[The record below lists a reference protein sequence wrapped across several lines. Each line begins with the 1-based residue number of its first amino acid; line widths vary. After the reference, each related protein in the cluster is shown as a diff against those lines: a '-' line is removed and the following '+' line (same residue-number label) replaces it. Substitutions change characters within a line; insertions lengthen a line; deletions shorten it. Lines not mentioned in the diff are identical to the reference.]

1 MTSSDSQQWVIAEA
15 KQIPYGHPHQ
25 TIRQRIRKVR
35 NTILANWAFS
45 CPLNGLRILFH
56 RMRGVH
62 IGKGVYIGRYCF
74 LDNMHP
80 EYIYIY
86 DGASIN
92 AETMILTHFNPYEV
106 WKTVLSAEVKPV
118 VIGENAIVSVRS
130 TIMPG
135 VVIGKYSVVS
145 AGMVIEKS
153 IGDYTM
159 VKPAG
164 KTQQINIQNLIQN
177 KPTEKTAE

>member
-1 MTSSDSQQWVIAEA
+1 MTSSNSADWVIVEA
-15 KQIPYGHPHQ
+15 KRIPYGHPHQ
-25 TIRQRIRKVR
+25 SLKQRIRKVR
-35 NTILANWAFS
+35 NTILWNWAYR

-74 LDNMHP
+74 LDNMYP

-92 AETMILTHFNPYEV
+92 AQCMLLTHFNPYEV
-106 WKTVLSAEVKPV
+106 WKGIFNAEVKPV
-118 VIGENAIVSVRS
+118 VIGKDAIVAVRC

-135 VVIGKYSVVS
+135 VTIGERTVVS
-145 AGMVIEKS
+145 SGMTLEKSVPGGHMVRQAAKIEKIDMS
-153 IGDYTM
+153 ALM
-159 VKPAG
+159 SAKV
-164 KTQQINIQNLIQN
+164 
-177 KPTEKTAE
+177 EC

>member
-1 MTSSDSQQWVIAEA
+1 MATNSDCSKWVIREPRT
-15 KQIPYGHPHQ
+15 IPYGHPHQ
-25 TIRQRIRKVR
+25 SIGQRIRKVR
-35 NTILANWAFS
+35 NTILWNWAYR

-74 LDNMHP
+74 LDNMYP

-92 AETMILTHFNPYEV
+92 AEAMLLTHFNPYEV
-106 WKTVLSAEVKPV
+106 WKGIFNAEVKPV
-118 VIGENAIVSVRS
+118 VIGKDAIIAVRC

-135 VVIGKYSVVS
+135 VHIGERAVVS
-145 AGMVIEKS
+145 GGMTIEKDVPD
-153 IGDYTM
+153 GYM
-159 VKPAG
+159 VRQAAKV
-164 KTQQINIQNLIQN
+164 
-177 KPTEKTAE
+177 EKIDLRGLMS

>member
-1 MTSSDSQQWVIAEA
+1 MTSSNSQEWVVAEA
-15 KQIPYGHPHQ
+15 KPIPYGHPHQ
-25 TIRQRIRKVR
+25 SLAQRILKVR
-35 NTILANWAFS
+35 NTILWNWAYR

-92 AETMILTHFNPYEV
+92 AQCMILTHFNPYET
-106 WKTVLSAEVKPV
+106 WKGIFKAEVKPV
-118 VIGENAIVSVRS
+118 VIKANAIVAVRC

-135 VVIGKYSVVS
+135 VTIGEHAVVS
-145 AGMVIEKS
+145 SGMTLEKS
-153 IGDYTM
+153 VPDYHM
-159 VKPAG
+159 VRANVKVDKIDLSPLFG
-164 KTQQINIQNLIQN
+164 
-177 KPTEKTAE
+177 EKK

>member
-15 KQIPYGHPHQ
+15 KQIPYGHPYQ

-92 AETMILTHFNPYEV
+92 AQCMLLTHFNPFEE
-106 WKTVLSAEVKPV
+106 WKGIFNAEVKPV
-118 VIGENAIVSVRS
+118 IIKPHAIMAVRC

-135 VVIGKYSVVS
+135 VTIGDHAVVS
-145 AGMVIEKS
+145 SGMTIEKS
-153 IGDYTM
+153 VADRHM
-159 VKPAG
+159 VRQATK
-164 KTQQINIQNLIQN
+164 I
-177 KPTEKTAE
+177 EKIDLTGLMA

>member
-1 MTSSDSQQWVIAEA
+1 MTSSNSQEWVIAEA
-15 KQIPYGHPHQ
+15 KTIPYGHPHQ
-25 TIRQRIRKVR
+25 SFFQRLRKVR
-35 NTILANWAFS
+35 NTILWNWAYR

-92 AETMILTHFNPYEV
+92 AQCMLLTHFNPYET
-106 WKTVLSAEVKPV
+106 WKGIFKAEVKPV
-118 VIGENAIVSVRS
+118 VIKANAIVAVRC

-135 VVIGKYSVVS
+135 VTRGEHAVVS
-145 AGMVIEKS
+145 SGMTLEKS
-153 IGDYTM
+153 VPDGHMVRANIKIDKIDLSPLLGD
-159 VKPAG
+159 
-164 KTQQINIQNLIQN
+164 
-177 KPTEKTAE
+177 EK

>member
-1 MTSSDSQQWVIAEA
+1 MTSSNSQEWVVAEA
-15 KQIPYGHPHQ
+15 KSIPYGHPHQ
-25 TIRQRIRKVR
+25 SLTQRIRKVR
-35 NTILANWAFS
+35 NTILWNWAYR

-92 AETMILTHFNPYEV
+92 AQCMILTHFNPYET
-106 WKTVLSAEVKPV
+106 WKGIFKAEVKPV
-118 VIGENAIVSVRS
+118 VIKANAIVAVRC

-135 VVIGKYSVVS
+135 VTIGEHAVVS
-145 AGMVIEKS
+145 SGMTLEKS
-153 IGDYTM
+153 VPDGHMVRANIKIDKIDLSPLFGD
-159 VKPAG
+159 
-164 KTQQINIQNLIQN
+164 
-177 KPTEKTAE
+177 EK

>member
-1 MTSSDSQQWVIAEA
+1 MTTSSDSSKWIIAEA
-15 KQIPYGHPHQ
+15 RLIPYGHPHQ
-25 TIRQRIRKVR
+25 SLKQRIRKVR
-35 NTILANWAFS
+35 NTILWNWAYR

-74 LDNMHP
+74 LDNMYP

-92 AETMILTHFNPYEV
+92 AQCMLLTHFNPYEV
-106 WKTVLSAEVKPV
+106 WKGIFNAEVKPV
-118 VIGENAIVSVRS
+118 VIGKDAIIAVRC

-135 VVIGKYSVVS
+135 VTIGERAVVS
-145 AGMVIEKS
+145 SGMTLEKSVPDGHMVRQAAKIEK
-153 IGDYTM
+153 
-159 VKPAG
+159 
-164 KTQQINIQNLIQN
+164 INLSGLM
-177 KPTEKTAE
+177 A

>member
-1 MTSSDSQQWVIAEA
+1 MTSSNSQEWVVAEA
-15 KQIPYGHPHQ
+15 KPIPYGHPHQ
-25 TIRQRIRKVR
+25 SLTQRIRKVR
-35 NTILANWAFS
+35 NTILWNWAYR

-92 AETMILTHFNPYEV
+92 AQCMILTHFNPYET
-106 WKTVLSAEVKPV
+106 WKGIFKAEVKPV
-118 VIGENAIVSVRS
+118 VIKANAIVAVRC

-135 VVIGKYSVVS
+135 VTIGEHAVVS
-145 AGMVIEKS
+145 SGMTLEKS
-153 IGDYTM
+153 VPDGHMVRANVKIDKIDLSPLFGD
-159 VKPAG
+159 
-164 KTQQINIQNLIQN
+164 
-177 KPTEKTAE
+177 EK

>member
-1 MTSSDSQQWVIAEA
+1 MISSNTQEWVVAEA
-15 KQIPYGHPHQ
+15 KSIPYGHPHQ
-25 TIRQRIRKVR
+25 SLAQRIRKVR
-35 NTILANWAFS
+35 NTILWNWAYR

-92 AETMILTHFNPYEV
+92 AQCMILTHFNPYET
-106 WKTVLSAEVKPV
+106 WKGIFKAEVKPV
-118 VIGENAIVSVRS
+118 VIKEHAIVAVRC

-135 VVIGKYSVVS
+135 VTIGSHPVVS
-145 AGMVIEKS
+145 SGMTLEKRVPDGHMVQANLKVDK
-153 IGDYTM
+153 IDLNPLFGD
-159 VKPAG
+159 K
-164 KTQQINIQNLIQN
+164 K
-177 KPTEKTAE
+177 